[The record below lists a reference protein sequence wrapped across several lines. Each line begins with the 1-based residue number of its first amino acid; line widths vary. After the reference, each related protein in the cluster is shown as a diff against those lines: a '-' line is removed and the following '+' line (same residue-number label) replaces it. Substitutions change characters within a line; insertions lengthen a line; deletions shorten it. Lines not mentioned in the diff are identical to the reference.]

1 MSKSSIYP
9 SRFHVT
15 DFGRVGWFGAFEA
28 VSCRLLY
35 ELPLFPPVG
44 RKETK
49 MSCSKR
55 VPGLGIVRRYRMVSP
70 QEGHIRIGALSG
82 TNGEHSKAGI
92 EGE

>member
-1 MSKSSIYP
+1 
-9 SRFHVT
+9 
-15 DFGRVGWFGAFEA
+15 
-28 VSCRLLY
+28 
-35 ELPLFPPVG
+35 
-44 RKETK
+44 